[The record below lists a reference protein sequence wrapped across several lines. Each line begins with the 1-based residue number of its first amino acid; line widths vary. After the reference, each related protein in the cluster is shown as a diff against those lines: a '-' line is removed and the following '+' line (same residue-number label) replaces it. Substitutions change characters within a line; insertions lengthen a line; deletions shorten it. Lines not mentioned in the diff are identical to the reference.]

1 MPHGTTKFD
10 RTLKDK
16 DVTHEANICHSYW
29 LFNSSYRGAL
39 VESASLAKP
48 KIAKTLEKKLR
59 GSKSNQPSPV
69 KQVALP
75 RKRDAKATLKNK

>member
-1 MPHGTTKFD
+1 MAP
-10 RTLKDK
+10 
-16 DVTHEANICHSYW
+16 AIQ
-29 LFNSSYRGAL
+29 
-39 VESASLAKP
+39 P
-48 KIAKTLEKKLR
+48 KIAKTLEKKPR